1 MRLAATLDA
10 KPALRSSGR
19 ALAVLIAVCAV
30 LWVWWMLPQFWPQLH
45 TGGFD
50 ELFTW
55 LQVALPLGNG
65 IVLWWVTRPMWQSPR
80 LDKQQELKRGFV
92 LLLSVLF
99 HLASLVL
106 VAGVVMLFSGAGVG
120 GSGGVE

>member
-1 MRLAATLDA
+1 MVL
-10 KPALRSSGR
+10 PSSGR

-45 TGGFD
+45 TSGFD

-65 IVLWWVTRPMWQSPR
+65 VVVWSVTRPMWQSPR
-80 LDKQQELKRGFV
+80 PDNREELKRSFV

-106 VAGVVMLFSGAGVG
+106 VAGVIMLFSGAGVG
-120 GSGGVE
+120 

>member
-1 MRLAATLDA
+1 MDL
-10 KPALRSSGR
+10 PSSGR
-19 ALAVLIAVCAV
+19 ALAILIAVCAV

-65 IVLWWVTRPMWQSPR
+65 VVLWWVTRPMWQSPR
-80 LDKQQELKRGFV
+80 LSKQEELKRGFV

-106 VAGVVMLFSGAGVG
+106 VAGVIMLFSGAGVG